1 MKKNVVIMMIIILVV
16 VIGVFVFI
24 KNRKIVRPNTNYVA
38 IIYHSEMIG
47 IDAGYE
53 YTYYIYPDENDTYLY
68 IKSKAEVTIVGSSDE
83 KDINSG
89 RIKNESDLE
98 KIKQD
103 IEKDKLKDG
112 QQFLSYTYINN
123 DDVQEFTS
131 IEELEEILF

>member
-16 VIGVFVFI
+16 VIGIFVFI